1 MTIWPEQIIKPDI
14 RGVKYYGWLGLLPT
28 RSGMG
33 WMGHLPRSE
42 MGWMGRFIEVE
53 WMTGR

>member
-1 MTIWPEQIIKPDI
+1 MTIWLEQIIKPDI
-14 RGVKYYGWLGLLPT
+14 RGVKYYGWMGLLP

>member
-1 MTIWPEQIIKPDI
+1 MTIWLEQIIKPDI